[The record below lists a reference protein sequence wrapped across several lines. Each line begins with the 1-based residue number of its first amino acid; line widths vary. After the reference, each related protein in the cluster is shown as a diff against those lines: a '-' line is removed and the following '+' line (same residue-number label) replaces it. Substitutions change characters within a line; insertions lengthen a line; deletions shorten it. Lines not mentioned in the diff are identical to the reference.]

1 MDRMNCERGALTR
14 GKEAEKLV
22 VYSEFGMRGSQCAY
36 VGRVGEKEGRGEMHS
51 SPAETR
57 TRMTPALLRTS
68 PTRMILTTTIISQ

>member
-36 VGRVGEKEGRGEMHS
+36 VGRVGEEEGRGEMHS
-51 SPAETR
+51 
-57 TRMTPALLRTS
+57 
-68 PTRMILTTTIISQ
+68 ISA